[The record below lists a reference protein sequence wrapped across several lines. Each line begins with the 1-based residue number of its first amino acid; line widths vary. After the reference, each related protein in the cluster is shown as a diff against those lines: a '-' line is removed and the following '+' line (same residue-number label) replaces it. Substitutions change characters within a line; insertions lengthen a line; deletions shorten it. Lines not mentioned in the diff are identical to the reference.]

1 MVTIFYWLH
10 LIQQEQDDESQ
21 DYHPKLGQNLAYRKA
36 YDQLFFHILNFFV
49 VILDMVVSAKPVR
62 LCHMIYPC
70 LVVLGYL
77 GCSQIYWQLY
87 GGKALTFGVIP
98 MLSGENPSILLLIFF
113 EGLLLMHIGVWIC
126 SKARERLQ
134 KVLNSYISFQ
144 YQNMIENEQ
153 NPEEILK
160 QTHTQ
165 IIRDANIMITI

>member
-1 MVTIFYWLH
+1 
-10 LIQQEQDDESQ
+10 
-21 DYHPKLGQNLAYRKA
+21 
-36 YDQLFFHILNFFV
+36 
-49 VILDMVVSAKPVR
+49 
-62 LCHMIYPC
+62 MIYPC

-77 GCSQIYWQLY
+77 GCSQIYLQLC
-87 GGKALTFGVIP
+87 GGNASTYGVIP
-98 MLSGENPSILLLIFF
+98 MLSGENPTILLLIFL
-113 EGLLLMHIGVWIC
+113 EGLLLMHIGVWVC

-165 IIRDANIMITI
+165 TIRDDDIMIII